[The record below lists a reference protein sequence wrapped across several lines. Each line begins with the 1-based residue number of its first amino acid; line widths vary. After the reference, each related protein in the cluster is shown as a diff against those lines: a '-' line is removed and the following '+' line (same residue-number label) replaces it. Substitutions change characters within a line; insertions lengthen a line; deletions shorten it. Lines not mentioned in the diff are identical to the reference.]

1 MSIKINAKTVVF
13 KGRSFVENSIQENC
27 EYCHAPF
34 KAIMVTK
41 SVKSTGVVG
50 SVKSEVPIEVSGE
63 YFNYCP
69 KCRRRLN

>member
-1 MSIKINAKTVVF
+1 MSIKINAQTVIF
-13 KGRSFVENSIQENC
+13 KNSPVESVRQDKC

-34 KAIMVTK
+34 KTIMVTK
-41 SVKSTGVVG
+41 SVKNTGVVG

>member
-1 MSIKINAKTVVF
+1 MSIKINAQTVVF

-41 SVKSTGVVG
+41 SVKNTG
-50 SVKSEVPIEVSGE
+50 VKSEIPIEVSGE

-69 KCRRRLN
+69 KCRRRLS

>member
-1 MSIKINAKTVVF
+1 MPKQWYLKAARLLKILYKKIVNIAML
-13 KGRSFVENSIQENC
+13 R
-27 EYCHAPF
+27 F

-41 SVKSTGVVG
+41 SVKNTGVVG

>member
-1 MSIKINAKTVVF
+1 MSIKINAQTVVF

-41 SVKSTGVVG
+41 TIKNTG
-50 SVKSEVPIEVSGE
+50 VKSEIPIEVSGE
-63 YFNYCP
+63 YF
-69 KCRRRLN
+69 KCRRRLS

>member
-1 MSIKINAKTVVF
+1 MSIKINAQTVVF

-41 SVKSTGVVG
+41 TIKNTGVMKSLLKLAGNTLITVL
-50 SVKSEVPIEVSGE
+50 SVNGG
-63 YFNYCP
+63 
-69 KCRRRLN
+69 

>member
-1 MSIKINAKTVVF
+1 MTFEEAIKHE
-13 KGRSFVENSIQENC
+13 EN
-27 EYCHAPF
+27 
-34 KAIMVTK
+34 MVTK
-41 SVKSTGVVG
+41 SVKNTGVVG

>member
-1 MSIKINAKTVVF
+1 MSIKINAQTIIF
-13 KGRSFVENSIQENC
+13 KNSPIENVRQDKC

-34 KAIMVTK
+34 KAIMATK
-41 SVKSTGVVG
+41 SVKNTGVVG
-50 SVKSEVPIEVSGE
+50 SVKSEVPIEVSGG

>member
-1 MSIKINAKTVVF
+1 MSIKINAQTVIF
-13 KGRSFVENSIQENC
+13 KNSPVESVRQDKC

-34 KAIMVTK
+34 KTIMVTK
-41 SVKSTGVVG
+41 TIKNTG
-50 SVKSEVPIEVSGE
+50 VKSEVPIEVSGE

>member
-1 MSIKINAKTVVF
+1 MSIKINAQTVVF

-41 SVKSTGVVG
+41 SVKS
-50 SVKSEVPIEVSGE
+50 EVPIEVSGE

>member
-1 MSIKINAKTVVF
+1 MSIKINAQTVIF
-13 KGRSFVENSIQENC
+13 KNSPVESVRQDKC

-41 SVKSTGVVG
+41 TIKNTG
-50 SVKSEVPIEVSGE
+50 VKSEIPIEVSGE

-69 KCRRRLN
+69 KCRRRLS

>member
-1 MSIKINAKTVVF
+1 MSIKINAQTVVF

-34 KAIMVTK
+34 KTIMVTK
-41 SVKSTGVVG
+41 TIKSTGV
-50 SVKSEVPIEVSGE
+50 KSEIPIEVSGE

>member
-1 MSIKINAKTVVF
+1 MSIKINAQTVVF

-34 KAIMVTK
+34 KTIMVTK
-41 SVKSTGVVG
+41 TIKNTGVKS
-50 SVKSEVPIEVSGE
+50 KIPIEVSGE

-69 KCRRRLN
+69 KCRGRLN

>member
-1 MSIKINAKTVVF
+1 MSIKINAQTVIF
-13 KGRSFVENSIQENC
+13 KNSPVESVRQDKC

-34 KAIMVTK
+34 KTIMVTK
-41 SVKSTGVVG
+41 TIKNTG
-50 SVKSEVPIEVSGE
+50 VKSEIPIEVSGE

>member
-1 MSIKINAKTVVF
+1 MSVKINAQTVIF
-13 KGRSFVENSIQENC
+13 KNSPVESVRQDKC

-34 KAIMVTK
+34 KTIMVTK
-41 SVKSTGVVG
+41 TIKNTG
-50 SVKSEVPIEVSGE
+50 VKSEIPIEVSGE

>member
-1 MSIKINAKTVVF
+1 MSIKINAQTVVF

-41 SVKSTGVVG
+41 TIKNTG
-50 SVKSEVPIEVSGE
+50 VKSEIPIEVSGE

-69 KCRRRLN
+69 KCRRRLS

>member
-1 MSIKINAKTVVF
+1 MSIKINVQTVIF
-13 KGRSFVENSIQENC
+13 KNSPVESVRQDKC

-34 KAIMVTK
+34 KTIMVTK
-41 SVKSTGVVG
+41 TIKNTG
-50 SVKSEVPIEVSGE
+50 VKSEIPIEVSGE

>member
-1 MSIKINAKTVVF
+1 MSIKINAQTVIF
-13 KGRSFVENSIQENC
+13 KNSPVESVRHDKC

-34 KAIMVTK
+34 KTIMVTK
-41 SVKSTGVVG
+41 TIKNTG
-50 SVKSEVPIEVSGE
+50 VKSEIPIEVSGE

>member
-1 MSIKINAKTVVF
+1 MSIKINAQTVVF

-34 KAIMVTK
+34 KTIMVTK
-41 SVKSTGVVG
+41 TIKNTG
-50 SVKSEVPIEVSGE
+50 VKSEIPIEVSGE